1 MKQPSMTALVST
13 FARAYHAAHSTTPIF
28 NDTLAKALLY
38 PGEYQMIA
46 QHMLQGRAFFN
57 ITNEGEEALRRI
69 VDEYLS
75 PALLGRAAYAES
87 ALKNAVRIG
96 ARRYLILGA
105 GYDTFA
111 YRQPTWAAPLQVVEV
126 DQSAIIE
133 DKHRRLQAARIAIP
147 DNAQFIAADLS
158 RPKDWRTLGH
168 LPALS
173 SKVPTLCSLLGLTYY
188 LPQPA
193 LAALL
198 KLLNDLLPPGS
209 SLVFDYPLPAYIQGT
224 GSAKQAALAQAA
236 GEKMQAAYTYE
247 EIEALLAQYH
257 FLVYEHLSAK
267 ALTDQYMNTYN
278 SANPAHPIAAPT
290 NVCYCLAVRAQ

>member
-57 ITNEGEEALRRI
+57 ITSGGEEALRHI

-111 YRQPTWAAPLQVVEV
+111 YRQPTWAAPLQVVEI
-126 DQSAIIE
+126 DQSATIS
-133 DKHRRLQAARIAIP
+133 DKQRRLQAAHISIP
-147 DNAQFIAADLS
+147 DNVQFIGADLAQVEGL
-158 RPKDWRTLGH
+158 RTLTCS
-168 LPALS
+168 PALS
-173 SKVPTLCSLLGLTYY
+173 SKVPTFCSLLGVTYY

-198 KLLNDLLPPGS
+198 KVLNDLLPPGS
-209 SLVFDYPLPAYIQGT
+209 SLVFDYPLPTYIQGADP
-224 GSAKQAALAQAA
+224 AKQATLAQAA

-247 EIEALLAQYH
+247 EIEALLAQYN
-257 FLVYEHLSAK
+257 FLIYEHLSAR
-267 ALTDQYMNTYN
+267 ALTVQYMDTYN
-278 SANPAHPIAAPT
+278 RSDPAHPIAAPA
-290 NVCYCLAVRAQ
+290 NVCYCLAVRDK